1 MEQNLEAAGKSSVEK
16 KPQTTK
22 NFTTLVNQTEAV
34 QWAGYCSWLLW
45 AARCRYRAL
54 DLDCSE
60 SGVTPL
66 KWIKNSERAETDPYW
81 DCLNLHRSFFLD
93 LFAFS
98 LCFLYS
104 ETPQPDQNYSIF
116 QKPSVYVSCKNLPDF
131 QMKILLVLVPDIL
144 NVFDIIY

>member
-45 AARCRYRAL
+45 AARCRYRAP

-81 DCLNLHRSFFLD
+81 DCLNLHCSFFLG
-93 LFAFS
+93 LFAFN

-104 ETPQPDQNYSIF
+104 KTPQPDQNCSIF